1 MNYIYLVKTFGLIGN
16 PLEHSF
22 SKKYFTEKFI
32 KEGTKGNNYRLFPL
46 EKASDLIELVQTD
59 KTLCG
64 LNVTIPFKRD
74 VLALL
79 DQIEAEANAIGAVN
93 TIKIIRNI
101 EEDTCKLIGYN
112 TDVYG
117 FKTSIM
123 PLLKKMHLHALVLG
137 TGGSARAVCYALKEL
152 GISCLQVSREPKNDE
167 DLSYQEL
174 NEELI
179 KQHTLIINCTPIG
192 MFPDINLCPD
202 IPFNSIGPEHLVY
215 DLIYNPIET
224 RLLKKCREKGAII
237 KNGMEMLELQA
248 EKSWEIWN
256 L

>member
-1 MNYIYLVKTFGLIGN
+1 VKTFGLIGN

-22 SKKYFTEKFI
+22 SKKYFTEKFKKDGI
-32 KEGTKGNNYRLFPL
+32 KDCSYELFPL
-46 EKASDLIELVQTD
+46 EDASELIELVQAD

-64 LNVTIPFKRD
+64 LNVTVPFKRD
-74 VLALL
+74 VLELL
-79 DQIEAEANAIGAVN
+79 DETEEEAKTIGAVN
-93 TIKIIRNI
+93 TIRIQRNT
-101 EEDTCKLIGYN
+101 DNDKPRLIGYN
-112 TDVYG
+112 TDVHG
-117 FKTSIM
+117 FKTSLL
-123 PLLKKMHLHALVLG
+123 PLLKKKHSNALVLG
-137 TGGSARAVCYALKEL
+137 TGGSSKAVSYALNTL
-152 GISCLQVSREPKNDE
+152 GISFLQVSREPKNDE

-202 IPFNSIGPEHLVY
+202 IPLNSVGPEHLVY
-215 DLIYNPIET
+215 DLIYNPAET
-224 RLLKKCREKGAII
+224 ALLKRCKGNGAQI